1 LLVYSAENKTGMK
14 YSEINI
20 GDKET
25 LSHLITKDDIGKFVE
40 LTGDDNKLHVDEQF
54 ASRTN
59 FKKPVVH
66 GMLGASFIS
75 TVIGTKLP
83 GDGALWFSQTL
94 EFLLPVRVGDKLLVV
109 AEVIRKYDK
118 ENIIELKTEISNQ
131 NKQVVTRGVA
141 KVKIID
147 QEVLTEQ
154 ETTEPLKLKKSALV
168 IGGTGGIGKEVCIQ
182 LAKDGFDIAL
192 HYNSNK
198 SKAEEIKAII
208 EKTGQKAVLIQADIL
223 EESSI
228 RNMISLTIRACEK
241 IDVLVNCA
249 ATVIPSIKFQ
259 DLEWSDFSKQI
270 DLYLRSAFS
279 ILKEVIPL
287 MVARGYGK
295 IINIG
300 SLSVDKPN
308 SEWSHYITSK
318 SALIG
323 LTRSLAFELAP
334 KGLRINM
341 VTPGMVNT
349 ELTADIPEKIK
360 LLTASQTPLRRLAL
374 ATDVAGVISF
384 LASEKSDF
392 LAGENIRVNGGQI
405 MI

>member
-1 LLVYSAENKTGMK
+1 MK

-20 GDKET
+20 GDKEK
-25 LSHLITKDDIGKFVE
+25 LSHVITKEDIGKFVE
-40 LTGDDNKLHVDEQF
+40 LTGDDNKLHIDEKF

-75 TVIGTKLP
+75 TIIGTKLP

-94 EFLLPVRVGDKLLVV
+94 EFLLPVRVGDTLSVM
-109 AEVIRKYDK
+109 AEVIKKYDK
-118 ENIIELKTEISNQ
+118 DQIIELKTEISNQ
-131 NKQVVTRGVA
+131 NKQVVTRGIA
-141 KVKIID
+141 KVKVIE
-147 QEVLTEQ
+147 QEVLNEEEITV
-154 ETTEPLKLKKSALV
+154 LSNLKKSALV
-168 IGGTGGIGKEVCIQ
+168 IGGTGGIGAAVCIQ
-182 LAKDGFDIAL
+182 LAKDGFDIVL
-192 HYNSNK
+192 HYNNNK

-208 EKTGQKAVLIQADIL
+208 EKMGQKVVLAQANIL
-223 EESSI
+223 SDDSI
-228 RNMISLTIRACEK
+228 HNMIAVSVRAYGK

-249 ATVIPSIKFQ
+249 ATVIPNIKFQ

-270 DLYLRSAFS
+270 DLYLRCSFV
-279 ILKEVIPL
+279 IMKEVVPVML
-287 MVARGYGK
+287 TNGYGK

-308 SEWSHYITSK
+308 SEWSHYITAK
-318 SALIG
+318 SAMIG

-334 KGLRINM
+334 KGIRINM
-341 VTPGMVNT
+341 VTPSIVST
-349 ELTADIPEKIK
+349 ELTADIPNKTK

-374 ATDVAGVISF
+374 ATDVAGVVSF

-405 MI
+405 ML